1 MNTKSIVIVAG
12 LTLAALPAAFAADT
26 GGQFKQIDTDGDGRI
41 SRSEYT
47 AAAQARFSRQD
58 TNGDGVVAAAELYSG
73 QDAKKSDRT
82 KFGARANADIAP
94 GSPADKLGQADRNS
108 DGQISRAENEADAE
122 AHFAALD
129 TDGDGTLSDK
139 ELDSGY
145 KSMK

>member
-1 MNTKSIVIVAG
+1 MNTKTIMIVTG
-12 LTLAALPAAFAADT
+12 LALSALPSAFAADT

-73 QDAKKSDRT
+73 HDPKKADRT
-82 KFGARANADIAP
+82 KFGARANTDIAP

-122 AHFAALD
+122 AHFIALD
-129 TDGDGTLSDK
+129 TDGDGMLAEK
-139 ELDSGY
+139 EMDAGY